1 MFEERYF
8 PSNRLK
14 DWLTAHAIET
24 EVIGNSELGQPIHAI
39 RLGEG
44 PVKILMW
51 SQMHGNEST
60 TTRGLLIWLEKYL
73 QSPSYHKELSLLI
86 IPQLNPDGADRYTR
100 ANGKG
105 IDLNR
110 DALTQSQSE
119 IKALLKLVEEF
130 RPNYNLN
137 LHDQRTRFTVGDT
150 NKEAALSFLSAAADD
165 SRKITPTRIVAM
177 HLINHM
183 VSSLPDD
190 FKMHIGRYDDG
201 FNPNCTGDY
210 FHAKGIPTV
219 LFEAGQLGK
228 DYTRT
233 DIASMIARCLS
244 NLLEFLSK
252 PIPVQSEDSIFKEYC
267 EISENKTNSYDELVI
282 TEKHQFYVRYREILV
297 NNQIE
302 TVFEFTAYDNQ
313 DSRLLNLRQIL
324 DYRKASAEEEQ
335 LIRLRLSKYLENE

>member
-1 MFEERYF
+1 MFKERYF
-8 PSNRLK
+8 PSSRLK
-14 DWLTAHAIET
+14 DWLTAHTIET
-24 EVIGNSELGQPIHAI
+24 EIIGSSELGKPIHAI
-39 RLGEG
+39 RIGEG
-44 PVKILMW
+44 PVRILMW

-73 QSPSYHKELSLLI
+73 QYPTYQEELSLLI
-86 IPQLNPDGADRYTR
+86 IPQLNPDGADKYTR
-100 ANGKG
+100 ANGKE

-110 DALTQSQSE
+110 DALLQSQSE
-119 IKALLKLVEEF
+119 IKVLMRIVEEF
-130 RPNYNLN
+130 RPHYNLN

-165 SRKITPTRIVAM
+165 SRKITTTRIVAM

-190 FKMHIGRYDDG
+190 FKKHIGRYDDG

-219 LFEAGQLGK
+219 LFEAGQLGN

-233 DIASMIARCLS
+233 AIASIIAQCLM

-252 PIPVQSEDSIFKEYC
+252 PIPDLSDHTIFTEYSK
-267 EISENKTNSYDELVI
+267 IPENKTNSYDELVI
-282 TEKHQFYVRYREILV
+282 AEKHQFYVRYIEVLI
-297 NNQIE
+297 NNQID
-302 TVFEFTAYDNQ
+302 TVFEFTSYDKV
-313 DSRLLNLRQIL
+313 DSRILNLRQIL
-324 DYRKASAEEEQ
+324 DYRKASAVEQQ
-335 LIRLRLSKYLENE
+335 LIQLRLSQYLENE

>member
-1 MFEERYF
+1 MFKERYF
-8 PSNRLK
+8 PSSRLNS
-14 DWLTAHAIET
+14 WLTAHAIQT
-24 EVIGNSELGQPIHAI
+24 EIIGNSELGKPIHAI
-39 RLGEG
+39 RLGVG

-73 QSPSYHKELSLLI
+73 QSPSYHEELSLLI

-119 IKALLKLVEEF
+119 IRTLMRVVEEF
-130 RPNYNLN
+130 QPDYNLN

-150 NKEAALSFLSAAADD
+150 DKEAALSFLSAAADE
-165 SRKITPTRIVAM
+165 SRKVTPTRILAM
-177 HLINHM
+177 RLINHM

-190 FKMHIGRYDDG
+190 FKMYVGRYDDG

-233 DIASMIARCLS
+233 EVTSIIAQCLL

-252 PIPVQSEDSIFKEYC
+252 PIPEQSNEVIFKEYC
-267 EISENKTNSYDELVI
+267 QIPENKTNSYDELVI
-282 TEKHQFYVRYREILV
+282 TEQYQFYVRYIEELV
-297 NNQIE
+297 NNQID
-302 TVFEFTAYDNQ
+302 TLFEFTADDKV
-313 DSRLLNLRQIL
+313 DSSILNFRQIL
-324 DYRKASAEEEQ
+324 DYRMATLEEQ
-335 LIRLRLSKYLENE
+335 QLISLRLSKYLENE

>member
-1 MFEERYF
+1 MFKERYF
-8 PSNRLK
+8 PSSRLK
-14 DWLTAHAIET
+14 EWLTAHTIET
-24 EVIGNSELGQPIHAI
+24 EIIGSSELGKPIHAI
-39 RLGEG
+39 RVGEG
-44 PVKILMW
+44 PVRILMW

-73 QSPSYHKELSLLI
+73 QSSTYQEELSLFI
-86 IPQLNPDGADRYTR
+86 IPQLNPDGADKYTR

-119 IKALLKLVEEF
+119 IKVLMRIVEEF
-130 RPNYNLN
+130 RPHYNLN

-150 NKEAALSFLSAAADD
+150 NKEAALSFLSASADETC
-165 SRKITPTRIVAM
+165 KITSTRIAAM
-177 HLINHM
+177 RLINHM
-183 VSSLPDD
+183 VSSLPNH
-190 FKMHIGRYDDG
+190 FKMHIGRYDDA

-233 DIASMIARCLS
+233 EVASIIAHCLS

-252 PIPVQSEDSIFKEYC
+252 PIPEQSDEAILKEYG

-282 TEKHQFYVRYREILV
+282 TEKHQFYVRYIEVLV
-297 NNQIE
+297 KNQID
-302 TVFEFTAYDNQ
+302 TVFEFTSYDQ
-313 DSRLLNLRQIL
+313 VDLSLVNLRQIL
-324 DYRKASAEEEQ
+324 DYCKGTSEEQQ
-335 LIRLRLSKYLENE
+335 LIRLRLSQYLENE

>member
-1 MFEERYF
+1 MFKERYF
-8 PSNRLK
+8 PSTRLN
-14 DWLTAHAIET
+14 DWLTAYAIKT
-24 EVIGNSELGQPIHAI
+24 EIIGNSELGRPIHAI

-73 QSPSYHKELSLLI
+73 QSPTYQEELSLLI
-86 IPQLNPDGADRYTR
+86 IPQLNPDGADKYTR
-100 ANGKG
+100 VNGKG

-119 IKALLKLVEEF
+119 IKVLMRLVEEF
-130 RPNYNLN
+130 QPHYNLN

-150 NKEAALSFLSAAADD
+150 NKEAALSFLSASADET
-165 SRKITPTRIVAM
+165 RKITSTRIAAM
-177 HLINHM
+177 RLINHM
-183 VSSLPDD
+183 VSLLPNN
-190 FKMHIGRYDDG
+190 FKMHIGRYDDA

-233 DIASMIARCLS
+233 AITSIIAQCLS

-252 PIPVQSEDSIFKEYC
+252 PIPEQSDEVIFKEYC
-267 EISENKTNSYDELVI
+267 EISENRTNSYDELVI
-282 TEKHQFYVRYREILV
+282 TEKHQFYVRYIEVLV
-297 NNQIE
+297 NNQID
-302 TVFEFTAYDNQ
+302 TIFEFTSYDQ
-313 DSRLLNLRQIL
+313 VDSSLLNLRQIL
-324 DYRKASAEEEQ
+324 DYRKASSEEQQ
-335 LIRLRLSKYLENE
+335 LIRLRLSQYLENE

>member
-130 RPNYNLN
+130 RPHYNLN

-313 DSRLLNLRQIL
+313 DSHLLNLRQIL
-324 DYRKASAEEEQ
+324 DYRKASPEEEQ
-335 LIRLRLSKYLENE
+335 LIRLRLSQYLENE

>member
-1 MFEERYF
+1 MFKDRYF
-8 PSNRLK
+8 PSKRLK
-14 DWLTAHAIET
+14 DWLTTHAVET
-24 EVIGNSELGQPIHAI
+24 EIIGNSELGKPIHVI

-44 PVKILMW
+44 PVKILVW

-86 IPQLNPDGADRYTR
+86 IPQLNPDGADKYTR
-100 ANGKG
+100 INGKG

-119 IKALLKLVEEF
+119 IKALMRLVEKF
-130 RPNYNLN
+130 QPHYNLN

-165 SRKITPTRIVAM
+165 SRKITTTRIVAM

-190 FKMHIGRYDDG
+190 FKKHIGRYDDG

-219 LFEAGQLGK
+219 LFEAGQLGN

-233 DIASMIARCLS
+233 AIASIIAQCLM

-252 PIPVQSEDSIFKEYC
+252 PIPDLSDHTIFTEYSEIP
-267 EISENKTNSYDELVI
+267 ENKTNSYDELVI
-282 TEKHQFYVRYREILV
+282 AEKHQFYVRYIEVLI
-297 NNQIE
+297 NNQID
-302 TVFEFTAYDNQ
+302 TVFEFTSYHKV
-313 DSRLLNLRQIL
+313 DSRILNLRQIL
-324 DYRKASAEEEQ
+324 DYRKASAVEQQ
-335 LIRLRLSKYLENE
+335 LIQLRLSQYLENE

>member
-1 MFEERYF
+1 MFKERYF
-8 PSNRLK
+8 PSIRLN
-14 DWLTAHAIET
+14 DWLNAHAIET
-24 EVIGNSELGQPIHAI
+24 EIIGNSELGKPIHAI

-60 TTRGLLIWLEKYL
+60 TTRGLLIWLEEYL
-73 QSPSYHKELSLLI
+73 QSPSYLKELSLLI
-86 IPQLNPDGADRYTR
+86 IPQLNPDGADKYTR
-100 ANGKG
+100 VNGKG

-119 IKALLKLVEEF
+119 IKALMRLVEEF
-130 RPNYNLN
+130 QPHYNLN

-190 FKMHIGRYDDG
+190 FKKHIGRYDDG

-210 FHAKGIPTV
+210 FHSKGIPTV

-233 DIASMIARCLS
+233 NVTSIIAQCLS

-252 PIPVQSEDSIFKEYC
+252 SIPVQPDEVILKEYC
-267 EISENKTNSYDELVI
+267 KIPENKTNSYDELVI
-282 TEKHQFYVRYREILV
+282 TEKYQFYVRYIEVLV
-297 NNQIE
+297 NDQIDKL
-302 TVFEFTAYDNQ
+302 FEFTSYDKV
-313 DSRLLNLRQIL
+313 DATLLNLRQIL
-324 DYRKASAEEEQ
+324 DYRKGTLEEQQ
-335 LIRLRLSKYLENE
+335 LIRLRLNQYLKNE

>member
-1 MFEERYF
+1 MFKERYF
-8 PSNRLK
+8 PSSRLNG
-14 DWLTAHAIET
+14 WLTAHAIQT
-24 EVIGNSELGQPIHAI
+24 EIIGNSELGKPIHAI
-39 RLGEG
+39 RLGVG

-73 QSPSYHKELSLLI
+73 QSPSYHEELSLLI

-119 IKALLKLVEEF
+119 IKTLMRVVEEF
-130 RPNYNLN
+130 QPDYNLN

-150 NKEAALSFLSAAADD
+150 DKEAALSFLSAAADK
-165 SRKITPTRIVAM
+165 SRKITPTRILAM
-177 HLINHM
+177 RLINHM

-190 FKMHIGRYDDG
+190 FKMYVGRYDDG

-233 DIASMIARCLS
+233 EVASIIAQCLS

-252 PIPVQSEDSIFKEYC
+252 PIPEQSNEVIFKEYC
-267 EISENKTNSYDELVI
+267 QIPENKTNSYDELVI
-282 TEKHQFYVRYREILV
+282 TEQYQFYVRYIEELV
-297 NNQIE
+297 NNQID
-302 TVFEFTAYDNQ
+302 TLFEFTSNDKV
-313 DSRLLNLRQIL
+313 DSSILNFRQIL
-324 DYRKASAEEEQ
+324 DYRKATLEEQ
-335 LIRLRLSKYLENE
+335 QLISLRLSKYLENE

>member
-1 MFEERYF
+1 MFKERYF
-8 PSNRLK
+8 PSARLK
-14 DWLTAHAIET
+14 DWLIAHAIET
-24 EVIGNSELGQPIHAI
+24 ETIGISELGKPIYAI

-44 PVKILMW
+44 PVKILIW

-86 IPQLNPDGADRYTR
+86 IPQLNPDGADKYTR

-119 IKALLKLVEEF
+119 IKALMRIVEEF
-130 RPNYNLN
+130 QPHYNLN

-150 NKEAALSFLSAAADD
+150 NKEAALSFLSAAADE

-177 HLINHM
+177 RLINHM

-233 DIASMIARCLS
+233 AVASLIAQCLS

-252 PIPVQSEDSIFKEYC
+252 PIPDQSADAILKKYC
-267 EISENKTNSYDELVI
+267 EILENKTNSYDELVI
-282 TEKHQFYVRYREILV
+282 SEKHQFYVRYIENLV
-297 NNQIE
+297 NNQID
-302 TVFEFTAYDNQ
+302 TVFEFTSYDKV
-313 DSRLLNLRQIL
+313 DSGILNLRQIL
-324 DYRKASAEEEQ
+324 DYRKATPEELQ
-335 LIRLRLSKYLENE
+335 LICLRLGQYLENE

>member
-1 MFEERYF
+1 MFKERYF
-8 PSNRLK
+8 PSTRLK
-14 DWLTAHAIET
+14 DWLTAHAVNT
-24 EVIGNSELGQPIHAI
+24 EIIGNSELGKPIHAI

-73 QSPSYHKELSLLI
+73 KSPSYHKELSLLI
-86 IPQLNPDGADRYTR
+86 IPQLNPDGADNYTR

-119 IKALLKLVEEF
+119 IKALMRLVEEF
-130 RPNYNLN
+130 QPHYNLN

-165 SRKITPTRIVAM
+165 SRRITPTRIVAM

-183 VSSLPDD
+183 VSLLPDD
-190 FKMHIGRYDDG
+190 FKIHIGRYDDG

-219 LFEAGQLGK
+219 LFEAGQLGN

-233 DIASMIARCLS
+233 AIASIIAQCLS

-252 PIPVQSEDSIFKEYC
+252 PIPDQSDDTIFTEYC
-267 EISENKTNSYDELVI
+267 ELPENKTNSYDELVI
-282 TEKHQFYVRYREILV
+282 AEKHQFYVRYIEVLI
-297 NNQIE
+297 NNQIG
-302 TVFEFTAYDNQ
+302 TVFEFTSYDKV
-313 DSRLLNLRQIL
+313 DSRILNLKQIL
-324 DYRKASAEEEQ
+324 DYRKASAVEQQ
-335 LIRLRLSKYLENE
+335 LIQLRLSQYLENE

>member
-130 RPNYNLN
+130 RPHYNLN

>member
-1 MFEERYF
+1 MFKERYF
-8 PSNRLK
+8 PSARLK
-14 DWLTAHAIET
+14 DWLNAHAIET
-24 EVIGNSELGQPIHAI
+24 EIVGSSELGQPIHAI

-86 IPQLNPDGADRYTR
+86 IPQLNPDGADKYTR
-100 ANGKG
+100 FNGKG

-119 IKALLKLVEEF
+119 IKTLMRLVEEF
-130 RPNYNLN
+130 KPHYNLN

-165 SRKITPTRIVAM
+165 SREVTPTRIAAM

-183 VSSLPDD
+183 VSSLPND

-233 DIASMIARCLS
+233 AITSIIAQCLS
-244 NLLEFLSK
+244 NILEFLSK
-252 PIPVQSEDSIFKEYC
+252 AIPDRSDDVIFKEYC
-267 EISENKTNSYDELVI
+267 EIPENNTNSYDELVI
-282 TEKHQFYVRYREILV
+282 TENRQFYVRYIEVLV
-297 NNQIE
+297 NNQID
-302 TVFEFTAYDNQ
+302 TVFEFTTCDQ
-313 DSRLLNLRQIL
+313 VDSSLLNLRQIL
-324 DYRKASAEEEQ
+324 DYRKATPEEQ
-335 LIRLRLSKYLENE
+335 TLIDLRLSQFLENE

>member
-73 QSPSYHKELSLLI
+73 QSPSFHKELSLLI

-130 RPNYNLN
+130 RPHYNLN

-252 PIPVQSEDSIFKEYC
+252 PIPVQSEGSIFKEYC

-282 TEKHQFYVRYREILV
+282 TEKLQFYVRYIEILV

-302 TVFEFTAYDNQ
+302 TVFEFTAYDNR

-324 DYRKASAEEEQ
+324 DYRKASAEEQQ
-335 LIRLRLSKYLENE
+335 LIRLRLSQYLENE

>member
-130 RPNYNLN
+130 RPHYNLN

-219 LFEAGQLGK
+219 LFGAGQ
-228 DYTRT
+228 
-233 DIASMIARCLS
+233 
-244 NLLEFLSK
+244 
-252 PIPVQSEDSIFKEYC
+252 
-267 EISENKTNSYDELVI
+267 
-282 TEKHQFYVRYREILV
+282 
-297 NNQIE
+297 
-302 TVFEFTAYDNQ
+302 
-313 DSRLLNLRQIL
+313 
-324 DYRKASAEEEQ
+324 
-335 LIRLRLSKYLENE
+335 

>member
-8 PSNRLK
+8 PSSRLK
-14 DWLTAHAIET
+14 DWLTAHDIET
-24 EVIGNSELGQPIHAI
+24 EIIGSSELGKPIHAI

-73 QSPSYHKELSLLI
+73 QSSHYHKELSLLI

-110 DALTQSQSE
+110 DALNQSQSE
-119 IKALLKLVEEF
+119 MKVLMRLVEEF
-130 RPNYNLN
+130 RPHYNLN

-177 HLINHM
+177 HLINYM
-183 VSSLPDD
+183 VSSLPDN
-190 FKMHIGRYDDG
+190 FKMYIGRYDDG

-233 DIASMIARCLS
+233 EVTWIIAQCLS

-252 PIPVQSEDSIFKEYC
+252 PIPDQSDDAIFKEYC
-267 EISENKTNSYDELVI
+267 EILENKTNGYDELVI
-282 TEKHQFYVRYREILV
+282 TENHKFYVRYIEVLV
-297 NNQIE
+297 NNQID
-302 TVFEFTAYDNQ
+302 TVFEFNSYDKV
-313 DSRLLNLRQIL
+313 DSSLLNLRQTL
-324 DYRKASAEEEQ
+324 DYQKATYEEQ
-335 LIRLRLSKYLENE
+335 KLIRLRLRQYLENE

>member
-1 MFEERYF
+1 MFKERYF
-8 PSNRLK
+8 PSARLK
-14 DWLTAHAIET
+14 DWLTAHALET
-24 EVIGNSELGQPIHAI
+24 EIIGSSELGNPIHAI

-44 PVKILMW
+44 PVKVLMW

-86 IPQLNPDGADRYTR
+86 IPQLNPDGADRYTG

-119 IKALLKLVEEF
+119 IKALMRLVEEF
-130 RPNYNLN
+130 RPHYNLN

-201 FNPNCTGDY
+201 FNSNCTGDY

-233 DIASMIARCLS
+233 DVASIIALCLS

-252 PIPVQSEDSIFKEYC
+252 PIPNQSDEAIVKDYR
-267 EISENKTNSYDELVI
+267 EILENKTNGYDELVI
-282 TEKHQFYVRYREILV
+282 TKKYQFYVRYIEVLI
-297 NNQIE
+297 NNQIDI
-302 TVFEFTAYDNQ
+302 VYEFTPNDKM
-313 DSRLLNLRQIL
+313 DSSRLNLRQIL
-324 DYRKASAEEEQ
+324 DYRKATFEEQ
-335 LIRLRLSKYLENE
+335 KLIRLRLSQYLENE

>member
-190 FKMHIGRYDDG
+190 LKMHIGRYDDG

-335 LIRLRLSKYLENE
+335 LIRLRLSQYLENE

>member
-1 MFEERYF
+1 MFKERYF
-8 PSNRLK
+8 PSIRLK
-14 DWLTAHAIET
+14 DWLTTHAIET
-24 EVIGNSELGQPIHAI
+24 EIIGNSELGKPIHAI

-60 TTRGLLIWLEKYL
+60 TTRGLLIWLEEYL
-73 QSPSYHKELSLLI
+73 QSPSYLKELSLVI
-86 IPQLNPDGADRYTR
+86 IPQLNPDGADKYTR
-100 ANGKG
+100 VNGKG

-119 IKALLKLVEEF
+119 IKALMRLVEEF
-130 RPNYNLN
+130 QPHYNLN

-165 SRKITPTRIVAM
+165 SRRITPTRIVAM
-177 HLINHM
+177 NLINQM

-190 FKMHIGRYDDG
+190 FKIHIGRYDDG

-210 FHAKGIPTV
+210 FHSKGIPTV

-233 DIASMIARCLS
+233 NVASIIAQCLS

-252 PIPVQSEDSIFKEYC
+252 PIPDQSDDVILNEYC
-267 EISENKTNSYDELVI
+267 KIPENKTNGYDELVI
-282 TEKHQFYVRYREILV
+282 TEKYQFYVRYIEVLI
-297 NNQIE
+297 NNQID
-302 TVFEFTAYDNQ
+302 TVFEFTSYDKV
-313 DSRLLNLRQIL
+313 DSSLLNFRQIL
-324 DYRKASAEEEQ
+324 DYRKASAVEQ
-335 LIRLRLSKYLENE
+335 RLIQRRLSQYLENE